1 MDTSVRRIITAE
13 RGRLVPHI
21 ERLAGIETRDS
32 FWGAFESAAS
42 RFALGKLDAPEFRAV
57 VGELTRDASGTAAQQ
72 DRNADTGAPC
82 GAVADTTVRNPW
94 ATMPTDGSG
103 TMGRAERAVVFLTGV
118 VSAVVL
124 VWIGFLIT
132 GMVGTSPDAPP
143 LNIPAATA
151 ADMREADTDMIT
163 RGAYWSWE
171 AAQECARGDRSCDA
185 ALARINGE
193 AARYGLH
200 VWEDGSLSPL
210 GN

>member
-1 MDTSVRRIITAE
+1 MDTNTRRIITAE
-13 RGRLVPHI
+13 RGRMVPHI

-57 VGELTRDASGTAAQQ
+57 VGELTRDAAGAAAQQ
-72 DRNADTGAPC
+72 DRNADTGTDA
-82 GAVADTTVRNPW
+82 REPW

-103 TMGRAERAVVFLTGV
+103 QMGRAERAVVFLTGV

-132 GMVGTSPDAPP
+132 GVVGTSPDAPA
-143 LNIPAATA
+143 LNIPAATV

-171 AAQECARGDRSCDA
+171 AAAECGRGNVSCDA

-200 VWEDGSLSPL
+200 VWEDGSVSLL